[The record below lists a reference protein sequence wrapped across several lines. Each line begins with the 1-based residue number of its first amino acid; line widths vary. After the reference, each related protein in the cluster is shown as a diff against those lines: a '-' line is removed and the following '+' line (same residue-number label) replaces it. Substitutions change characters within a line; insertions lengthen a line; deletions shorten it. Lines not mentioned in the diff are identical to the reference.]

1 MRRIFF
7 NNHFLRL
14 VRSKKGKAL
23 DLACGNGKFS
33 MFLQKNHWEVDSID
47 LQNKN
52 KLIPSR
58 FYSYK
63 KINLEKIS
71 SSQFKHILGFKKYD
85 LILLL
90 RFLHRPLF
98 KFIPDSMKKG
108 GLLFCETFMIENG
121 VGKLNTKEYMLK
133 KNELLNFRDKRV
145 NLINFYQGMDNLR
158 NSLIQSAVFK
168 KL

>member
-7 NNHFLRL
+7 NDHFLRL

-63 KINLEKIS
+63 KINLEKI
-71 SSQFKHILGFKKYD
+71 
-85 LILLL
+85 
-90 RFLHRPLF
+90 
-98 KFIPDSMKKG
+98 
-108 GLLFCETFMIENG
+108 N
-121 VGKLNTKEYMLK
+121 
-133 KNELLNFRDKRV
+133 
-145 NLINFYQGMDNLR
+145 
-158 NSLIQSAVFK
+158 
-168 KL
+168 